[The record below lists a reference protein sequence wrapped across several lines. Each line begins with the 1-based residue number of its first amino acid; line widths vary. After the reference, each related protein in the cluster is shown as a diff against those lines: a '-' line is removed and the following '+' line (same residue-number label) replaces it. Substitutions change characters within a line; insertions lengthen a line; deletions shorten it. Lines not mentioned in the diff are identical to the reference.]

1 VTILPPQ
8 LNGYFFLRL
17 KYFIILSVLLS
28 VPHVCQ
34 AAQPQRRVVRV
45 QEQRCLRLRG
55 KFVAVVQPSRS
66 KSFITN
72 RQAITEL
79 RNKLNGARKGARI
92 QILKSRIQQLRAGV
106 SKCRIANSGGTND
119 PRFIGAEFSGDHSS
133 LQPYRN
139 SLTEREVVHLCRK
152 VALGCSPE
160 LIEFGV
166 SRGLE
171 QLVEHLLRE
180 STPRQVD
187 SFANRHAVLPNGTW
201 NQQSALQY
209 WTILLAGGS
218 PLHERMALFWHDH
231 FATSLVDFGN
241 KRDVAYIPW
250 HLNLLRGEALGSFE
264 NLLTGMHSDPAML
277 EWLDNRFNY
286 FDPTSSALHIN
297 ENYAREV
304 LELFTMG
311 VLDFYTG
318 SPNYTET
325 DMRMLARALTGWDI
339 VFRDGLWVSR
349 FQTAR
354 WDPGEKDLFSS
365 TYFRSSSRYNYQTAT
380 EYLLYHHPSTSRNI
394 AGKLLRVF
402 VQPDPPESITQEL
415 ADQLIATRYDI
426 RAAMRSLMMSSAIF
440 SPESRKV
447 CILSPSLH
455 LLSSLRALGIQV
467 KDDGTL
473 WAVTEFMR
481 EAGEE
486 LLNPPTVF
494 GWMGCGV
501 GQRGTSRSQG
511 EIWLSAH
518 NLVSRQRWFTEV
530 LHQIF
535 WSDKGRRLLKLLPSP
550 QASAEETLDFFSIR
564 LDVPLSSEEK
574 ALIIDNF
581 LTKEI
586 GADGQ
591 KRVSPWDTTNKRLTH
606 SRIAGI
612 LEILF
617 LHPRGMLN

>member
-1 VTILPPQ
+1 MTILLCAPDSP
-8 LNGYFFLRL
+8 LVSRL
-17 KYFIILSVLLS
+17 ICLTISSSLLLAPCIS
-28 VPHVCQ
+28 Q
-34 AAQPQRRVVRV
+34 AAQPRQQVIRVDG
-45 QEQRCLRLRG
+45 QRCLQHKG
-55 KFVAVVQPSRS
+55 KLVAVVRPSNT
-66 KSFITN
+66 KQFVTN
-72 RQAITEL
+72 RDLISQIRQQL
-79 RNKLNGARKGARI
+79 SGAKKTARI
-92 QILKSRIQQLRAGV
+92 KTLKDRIKQLRVGVLKCKKAGNGG
-106 SKCRIANSGGTND
+106 STDPAFSGS
-119 PRFIGAEFSGDHSS
+119 EFSGNSSS
-133 LQPYRN
+133 LQSYRD

-166 SRGLE
+166 TRGLK
-171 QLVEHLLRE
+171 QLVSRLLTEPVPRE
-180 STPRQVD
+180 VD
-187 SFANRHAVLPNGTW
+187 SFATKHAVLPNGTW

-209 WTILLAGGS
+209 WIVLLAGGS

-241 KRDVAYIPW
+241 KRDVGYIPW
-250 HLNLLRGEALGSFE
+250 HLNLLRGSALGSFE
-264 NLLTGMHSDPAML
+264 DLLTGMHSDPAML

-286 FDPTSSALHIN
+286 FDQTAGALRAN

-311 VLDFYTG
+311 VIDFYTG
-318 SPNYTET
+318 KPNYTET
-325 DMRMLARALTGWDI
+325 DMRMLTRSLTGWDI
-339 VFRDGLWVSR
+339 VFRDGLWMSR
-349 FQTAR
+349 FQPSR

-365 TYFRSSSRYNYQTAT
+365 AYFRSSSRYNYQTAT
-380 EYLLYHHPSTSRNI
+380 EYLLYHHPGTSRNI
-394 AGKLLRVF
+394 AGKLLRIF
-402 VQPDPPESITQEL
+402 VQPDPPESLTQQL
-415 ADQLIATRYDI
+415 ADQLVSTRYDI

-440 SPESRKV
+440 SPASRKV
-447 CILSPSLH
+447 CVLSPSLH

-467 KDDGTL
+467 KDEGML

-501 GQRGTSRSQG
+501 GQRGTSRAQG

-518 NLVSRQRWFTEV
+518 NLISRQRWFTEV

-535 WSDKGRRLLKLLPSP
+535 WSDNGQSLLKLLPSP
-550 QASAEETLDFFSIR
+550 QASAEETLDFLSVR
-564 LDVPLSSEEK
+564 LDVPLNRDEK
-574 ALIIDNF
+574 VLIIENF

-591 KRVSPWDTTNKRLTH
+591 RKTSPWNPGNKHLTR
-606 SRIAGI
+606 SRIAGL